1 MAMTPIRLPAAAVLA
16 AALLLSS
23 ACGAQDDSGGTAS
36 SPEPTEPQSE
46 LIEYTEKPEESVGV
60 AITKVADVDKLK
72 GAPDDFKQFIAGI
85 IAAQVGMGTQDEDCP
100 FTVGVDKIDTS
111 GFAVGSM
118 TSCGGAAFIWAKRDG
133 LWQQIWG
140 GQDIPAC
147 SDLTKFSVPTAII
160 GDKCYDE
167 RNNKVVEYTG

>member
-1 MAMTPIRLPAAAVLA
+1 M
-16 AALLLSS
+16 SS
-23 ACGAQDDSGGTAS
+23 ACGTKDDDSGTAS
-36 SPEPTEPQSE
+36 SPKPTEPKSE

-60 AITKVADVDKLK
+60 AITKVADVDKLE

-85 IAAQVGMGTQDEDCP
+85 IASQDRMGRPDEDCP

-133 LWQQIWG
+133 VWQQIWG
-140 GQDIPAC
+140 GQDVPAC
-147 SDLTKFSVPTAII
+147 ADLAKFSVPTTIA
-160 GDKCYDE
+160 GDQCYDE
-167 RNNKVVEYTG
+167 RKNEIVEYAG